1 MSSRFTWDPDSE
13 ELRDAVFEHIADRLT
28 DLGFNDEYAD
38 SEEYDISDFAYAMV
52 YDRHYYESTY
62 LKDLAEMDPG
72 CAKVLRLLYG
82 YEKYSESAPR
92 QASVRRAVAKKP
104 ASKSCASK
112 PKSKTPAKK
121 APAKKTKGA
130 RR

>member
-28 DLGFNDEYAD
+28 ELGFNNEYAD

-82 YEKYSESAPR
+82 YEKYSESVPG
-92 QASVRRAVAKKP
+92 QASVRRTAAKKP

-112 PKSKTPAKK
+112 PKSPAKK

>member
-62 LKDLAEMDPG
+62 LKDLDEMDPG

-82 YEKYSESAPR
+82 YEKYSENVPR
-92 QASVRRAVAKKP
+92 QASVRRAAAKKP

-112 PKSKTPAKK
+112 SKTPAKK
-121 APAKKTKGA
+121 APTRKTKGA

>member
-13 ELRDAVFEHIADRLT
+13 ELRNAVIEHIADRLT

-82 YEKYSESAPR
+82 YEKYSENVPR
-92 QASVRRAVAKKP
+92 QASVRRAAAKKP
-104 ASKSCASK
+104 SSKSCAS
-112 PKSKTPAKK
+112 KSKTPAKK

>member
-13 ELRDAVFEHIADRLT
+13 DLRDAVFEHIADRLT

-82 YEKYSESAPR
+82 YEKYSENVPR
-92 QASVRRAVAKKP
+92 QASVRRAAAKKP

-112 PKSKTPAKK
+112 SMTPSKK